1 MLEIIYIWFIN
12 LCKIYAIYFIFI
24 SIFSIFGK
32 KKEKE
37 TNKKLR
43 FAVLIAARNE
53 ENCISGIVDSL
64 KHQEYPEELID
75 VFVIPNH
82 CTDNTAEVAKTAGAY
97 VMEEPKNVH

>member
-53 ENCISGIVDSL
+53 EKTEFNQRLLFDLVD
-64 KHQEYPEELID
+64 KID
-75 VFVIPNH
+75 ETVIDLLLQKGETRDKFFVNR
-82 CTDNTAEVAKTAGAY
+82 
-97 VMEEPKNVH
+97 